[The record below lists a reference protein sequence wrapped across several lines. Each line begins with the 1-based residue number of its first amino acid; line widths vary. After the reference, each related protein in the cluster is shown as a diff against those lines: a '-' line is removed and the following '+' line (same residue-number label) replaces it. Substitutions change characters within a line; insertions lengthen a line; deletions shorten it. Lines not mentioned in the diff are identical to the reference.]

1 MNKNKLRIAR
11 KRVDQLDKQI
21 FILLKRRTQIV
32 KYMLRLKK
40 YKYQIVDRKRIK
52 SILRNIKNKS
62 IQNNIDPK
70 ITRRIW
76 KSMIW
81 SFVNYQRNNFK
92 KK

>member
-1 MNKNKLRIAR
+1 
-11 KRVDQLDKQI
+11 
-21 FILLKRRTQIV
+21 
-32 KYMLRLKK
+32 LRLKK

-52 SILRNIKNKS
+52 KILRDIKNKS

-70 ITRRIW
+70 ITQRIW

-92 KK
+92 KR